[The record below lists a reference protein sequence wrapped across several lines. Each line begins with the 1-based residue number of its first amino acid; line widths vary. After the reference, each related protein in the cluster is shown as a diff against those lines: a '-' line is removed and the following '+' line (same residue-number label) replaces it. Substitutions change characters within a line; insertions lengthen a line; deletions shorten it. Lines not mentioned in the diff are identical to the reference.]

1 MLDGTLDE
9 GAVNCMRCE
18 GEGGSAWKERVRDE
32 YIIGLEEGVCGFD
45 VVLQGC
51 RLCLW
56 HDVSCEGDK
65 EKVDHVF
72 WI

>member
-1 MLDGTLDE
+1 MPLHAKVTVSGGTLDE
-9 GAVNCMRCE
+9 GAVNCVRCE

-51 RLCLW
+51 WFLF
-56 HDVSCEGDK
+56 VA
-65 EKVDHVF
+65 
-72 WI
+72 